1 MDRKVTVTASTKAA
15 PQGAFFVAEKP
26 VDTTASVSYTYFTL
40 KQAHRLHMEFI
51 LALIGPAVVA
61 FGAKK
66 YYGKEISPVETFA
79 QVAIGIGF
87 GFAASVLFAMGQLH
101 DNEVITGNIV
111 NKKRIEDSYE
121 ESYDCNCRTVTS
133 GTGSS
138 KTTSTV
144 CDTCWR
150 TIYTVDWY
158 LNTTIGRIDIAAK
171 ESEWRSVY
179 NSPNPRAYIDAQT
192 GEACSQYRSYQ
203 NYILA
208 APDSL
213 FNSSEF
219 RDTSYDASIPGYPRM
234 YGIYKMKHALSV
246 DNAFKDRDLWNN
258 AIRDHLKVRNVNS
271 EPNVLFV
278 FTKNTDRTYRY
289 ALERKWLGGK
299 KNDLIVVVG
308 TSEYPKVDWVEVITL
323 GNTSGNEL
331 TAVKIRDELEA
342 AELDPETTVAKTFK
356 LIDRHFDMKPIE
368 DFEYLTDEQ
377 QITFWQA
384 ILIIVVSIIV
394 SLIVSHLFSRNTLRS
409 N

>member
-1 MDRKVTVTASTKAA
+1 
-15 PQGAFFVAEKP
+15 
-26 VDTTASVSYTYFTL
+26 
-40 KQAHRLHMEFI
+40 MEFI

-66 YYGKEISPVETFA
+66 YYGKEISPVETLA

-87 GFAASVLFAMGQLH
+87 GFAASILFAMGQLH
-101 DNEVITGNIV
+101 DTEVITGSV
-111 NKKRIEDSYE
+111 LNKQRVHDSYE

-133 GTGSS
+133 GSGNS

-150 TIYTVDWY
+150 TIYTVDWF
-158 LNTTIGRIDIAAK
+158 LNTTIGRIDIASK

-179 NSPNPRAYIDAQT
+179 NSINPRAYLDAKP

-208 APDSL
+208 SPDSL
-213 FNSSEF
+213 FNASEY
-219 RDTSYDASIPGYPRM
+219 RDTSFDAAIPAYPRI
-234 YGIYKMKHALSV
+234 YGIYKMKHTLSV
-246 DNAFKDRDLWNN
+246 DNAIPYQERDAWDLG
-258 AIRDHLKVRNVNS
+258 IRNHLKARNANT

-278 FTKNTDRTYRY
+278 FTKTTDRTYRY

-299 KNDLIVVVG
+299 KNDLVVVVG

-331 TAVKIRDELEA
+331 TAIKIRNRLEDMK
-342 AELDPETTVAKTFK
+342 LDPVKTVKATFDV
-356 LIDRHFDMKPIE
+356 IDAHFDMKPIT
-368 DFEYLTDEQ
+368 DFEYLKDEQ

-384 ILIIVVSIIV
+384 ILIVIVSLIASIIV
-394 SLIVSHLFSRNTLRS
+394 SYIFSRNTLRS